1 MSSSPALRHAPVTV
15 LNVLR
20 PSPPRPSRP
29 VPHLVSLPTMDLVE
43 VIEVKEAK
51 PKSVPPPLP
60 PPRSAVAVPRAP
72 AIPRAPAV
80 PRAAAPRAAASHA
93 VAPPPV
99 SARYSERVPILRR
112 SSSDDLLETLFEAL
126 RDLDS
131 EPDALSAA
139 RACLLALESVVP
151 SRAATVHA
159 FDVTR
164 GDFIVVDAQGEAA
177 ETMVLQ
183 RSSKDDPLLRVAIP
197 NGEPFPWND
206 LRKAPVAR
214 LARFSGLP
222 HVARVLVCPV
232 LAGARWLG
240 AIELIDPTHDR
251 AFRSEDVIAAR
262 YVAQRYAEYVSS
274 HGMVLDVA
282 AIARHAFRP

>member
-20 PSPPRPSRP
+20 PSPPRPSRHA
-29 VPHLVSLPTMDLVE
+29 PHLVSLPTMDLVE
-43 VIEVKEAK
+43 VVEVTPSR
-51 PKSVPPPLP
+51 PKSEPPPLP
-60 PPRSAVAVPRAP
+60 PRRSAP
-72 AIPRAPAV
+72 
-80 PRAAAPRAAASHA
+80 PRAATLPP
-93 VAPPPV
+93 VAP
-99 SARYSERVPILRR
+99 RYSERVPMRRR
-112 SSSDDLLETLFEAL
+112 SVAEDLLETLFEGL
-126 RDLDS
+126 GDLDA
-131 EPDALSAA
+131 EPDALAAA
-139 RACLLALESVVP
+139 RACLRALACVVP

-177 ETMVLQ
+177 EAMVLQ
-183 RSSKDDPLLRVAIP
+183 RSSKNDPLLRVAIP
-197 NGEPFPWND
+197 TGEPFPWND

-222 HVARVLVCPV
+222 HVTRVLVCPV

-240 AIELIDPTHDR
+240 AIELVDPTHDA

-262 YVAQRYAEYVSS
+262 YVAQRYATYVSS
-274 HGMVLDVA
+274 HGLVLDVA
-282 AIARHAFRP
+282 AIARHAFRS

>member
-29 VPHLVSLPTMDLVE
+29 APQLVSLPTMELVE
-43 VIEVKEAK
+43 VVDELPAR
-51 PKSVPPPLP
+51 PKSEPPPLP
-60 PPRSAVAVPRAP
+60 PRRSAPPRPAP
-72 AIPRAPAV
+72 AAV
-80 PRAAAPRAAASHA
+80 VAR
-93 VAPPPV
+93 VAPVAPV
-99 SARYSERVPILRR
+99 AHRYSERVPIRRR
-112 SSSDDLLETLFEAL
+112 SVAEDLLETLFEGL
-126 RDLDS
+126 GDLDA
-131 EPDALSAA
+131 EPDALAAA
-139 RACLLALESVVP
+139 RACLRALATVVP

-164 GDFIVVDAQGEAA
+164 GDFIVVDALGEAA

-183 RSSKDDPLLRVAIP
+183 RSSKNDPLLRVAIP
-197 NGEPFPWND
+197 TGEPFPWND
-206 LRKAPVAR
+206 LRKAPVAS

-232 LAGARWLG
+232 ALGARWLG
-240 AIELIDPTHDR
+240 AIELVDPTHDA

-262 YVAQRYAEYVSS
+262 YVAQRYATYVNAN
-274 HGMVLDVA
+274 GLVLDVA
-282 AIARHAFRP
+282 AIARHAYRS